1 MYVYRQSSALSI
13 LNCIKILTSSHQSLM
28 LLMINESINV
38 NNLQIIDEIFLTQ
51 FNLSL
56 NDIRFDQLLFLMFED
71 QKTVTQWQFIK
82 AVWDKVTQSYDRLQ
96 WLQSVFSLWHFK
108 FNYLQLLHDMHW
120 VEAFTDQFT
129 LWTTVNYLSWRDVIT
144 VKNFKQLKQLVIHS
158 FQTCITELLI
168 LKI

>member
-71 QKTVTQWQFIK
+71 QKTVTQ
-82 AVWDKVTQSYDRLQ
+82 
-96 WLQSVFSLWHFK
+96 
-108 FNYLQLLHDMHW
+108 
-120 VEAFTDQFT
+120 
-129 LWTTVNYLSWRDVIT
+129 
-144 VKNFKQLKQLVIHS
+144 
-158 FQTCITELLI
+158 
-168 LKI
+168 